1 MAGVD
6 GRVALVTGAG
16 RGIGRAAAE
25 LLASRGARVMG
36 VARSEKELEAVGL
49 EYTVADLGT
58 VEGCASA
65 VSQTEQRLGPIEI
78 FVCNHGIG
86 SAHER
91 VIWEQDTEHWEETM
105 RINLDG
111 PFYLSRLVLKGMV
124 ERGYGRIVNI
134 TSSSVKS
141 PIPTLGLSNGARAG
155 LTGFVAGVARQVV
168 AKGVTIN
175 GILPGPF
182 DTDRLRSGIR
192 YIAEQSGRDFEEE
205 FEQACVA
212 IANRLFTATPGP
224 AKGLLT
230 GAGCDAL
237 RVRPGQTRPG
247 LGRIQPKQ
255 NVQIAP
261 FELVGPMAMELRV
274 EGIDEPLARGFPIV
288 RLRPRRPERR

>member
-1 MAGVD
+1 VIITGGSEGV
-6 GRVALVTGAG
+6 G
-16 RGIGRAAAE
+16 AAAARLFAAAGAN
-25 LLASRGARVMG
+25 LLL
-36 VARSEKELEAVGL
+36 VARGKKKLEAIAEELREVTQV
-49 EYTVADLGT
+49 EIFAMDVSDANACADLFKKANFDFGQ
-58 VEGCASA
+58 VDILVNNAGGPPPGDFRDWDREDWLSA
-65 VSQTEQRLGPIEI
+65 LNANMLTPIELI
-78 FVCNHGIG
+78 KATVDAMG
-86 SAHER
+86 
-91 VIWEQDTEHWEETM
+91 
-105 RINLDG
+105 
-111 PFYLSRLVLKGMV
+111 